1 MRVFETARI
10 GRLELK
16 NRLLRSA
23 TFEGMCDRN
32 GVPGTEYLQHYRM
45 LSSQGLGALI
55 TEFASVSHDGNGM
68 QPGQA
73 CLENDSKVP
82 AFRKVTEAVHENG
95 GRIILQLA
103 HAGRQ
108 TSPVATGGVVY
119 GASAKRSPYFKV
131 RPCVLT
137 EAQITVVIQC
147 FANSAR
153 RAKDAGFD
161 GIQLHAAHGY
171 LIHQFLNPAIN
182 DRSDA
187 YGLDPQRGIGTAFLQ
202 SIIERVRSECGSSFP
217 LLVKVSGGDN
227 YHHGMGE
234 AEFVQLIQFLD
245 EQKVDAIEVSFG
257 TMDHALNIFRGK
269 SIPVKAILRFNPR
282 YRTRNPLKQFL
293 FHRLALP
300 WLQRQFRPFAP
311 MYNLRYAL
319 LAKRQ
324 TTIPIISVG
333 GFCGGRVIHHAI
345 AEAGIDFVG
354 LSRAVLCEPDFALK
368 VRAEADYESK
378 CIHCNTCAVM
388 CDSGSATRCYHQP
401 PMNLPSPS
409 QAEGS
414 GEITL
419 EETHYAN

>member
-10 GRLELK
+10 GGMELQ

-23 TFEGMCDRN
+23 TFEGMCDRD
-32 GVPGTEYLQHYRM
+32 GVPGPEYLRFYRM
-45 LSSQGLGALI
+45 LSEQVLGAVI
-55 TEFASVSHDGNGM
+55 TGFASISRDGNGM

-73 CLENDSKVP
+73 CLDDNSKVP
-82 AFRKVTEAVHENG
+82 AFRKVTEAAHKNG

-108 TSPVATGGVVY
+108 TSPAATGGVVY

-131 RPCVLT
+131 RPRVLT
-137 EAQITVVIQC
+137 EAQIAVVIQC

-182 DRSDA
+182 DRIDA
-187 YGLDPQRGIGTAFLQ
+187 YGLDPRRGIGTAFLQ
-202 SIIERVRSECGSSFP
+202 SVIERVRDECGPSFP

-227 YHHGMGE
+227 YGHGMGE

-245 EQKVDAIEVSFG
+245 GQQVDAIEVNFG

-282 YRTRNPLKQFL
+282 YATRNPLKQFL
-293 FHRLALP
+293 FRALALP
-300 WLQRQFRPFAP
+300 WLQRQFTPFAP

-319 LAKRQ
+319 LAKRH
-324 TTIPIISVG
+324 TAIPIISVG
-333 GFCGGRVIHHAI
+333 GFCGGREIHHAI
-345 AEAGIDFVG
+345 EGAGIDFVG

-368 VRAEADYESK
+368 VRAETDYESK
-378 CIHCNTCAVM
+378 CVHCNTCAVM
-388 CDSGSATRCYHQP
+388 CDSGSATRCCHRP
-401 PMNLPSPS
+401 PMNLPSPAP
-409 QAEGS
+409 AEGRE
-414 GEITL
+414 EITL
-419 EETHYAN
+419 EKTHYAN